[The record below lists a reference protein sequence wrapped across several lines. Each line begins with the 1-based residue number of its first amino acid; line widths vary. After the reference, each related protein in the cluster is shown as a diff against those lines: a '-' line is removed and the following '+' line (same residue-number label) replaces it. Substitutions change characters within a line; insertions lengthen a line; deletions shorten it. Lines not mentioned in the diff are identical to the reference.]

1 MSFHF
6 SILALLYLVAIIW
19 VWLRVIMR
27 RPPTGVA
34 LAWMVLVVVLPLVG
48 AVLYVLIGERR
59 VGQRRARRI
68 AAIRNDYAKLSS
80 RVIGEG
86 LTRVAW
92 EKHRPEARGMDRLAT
107 CMIGIPTVAG
117 STAQFFSD
125 SEEILRAIAAD
136 VDAAQKSVLME
147 FYIWNEGGAADEVFD
162 ALVRAAGRGVCC
174 RLLVDAV
181 GARPWWRRRPAP
193 RDCGTRASRCCPL
206 CGSQCL
212 PPLCRGT
219 ISACTARSS

>member
-6 SILALLYLVAIIW
+6 SILALLYLVAIVW

-48 AVLYVLIGERR
+48 VVLYVLIGERR

-68 AAIRNDYAKLSS
+68 AAIRSDYAKLAS

-107 CMIGIPTVAG
+107 CLVGIPTVAG
-117 STAQFFSD
+117 STARFFSN

-136 VDAAQKSVLME
+136 IDAAQKSVLME
-147 FYIWNEGGAADEVFD
+147 FYIWNEGGAADEVLD
-162 ALVRAAGRGVCC
+162 ALIRAGRPR
-174 RLLVDAV
+174 RLPAACWSMPS
-181 GARPWWRRRPAP
+181 GAGLGGAAAS
-193 RDCGTRASRCCPL
+193 RDGCATRACRC
-206 CGSQCL
+206 
-212 PPLCRGT
+212 
-219 ISACTARSS
+219 